1 MYSSDTFT
9 CANRKHRFVAKRIFY
24 AQTKIKYNEF
34 YMVFTL
40 FTLNAYL
47 WLLELFW
54 VGWQRGIWFWSG
66 PDLWELKE
74 LNGPELSPQLS
85 QTSSE
90 GRYDLGEGE
99 GDELCGRDALEDVS
113 DLEGAFLTSLG
124 CWTGAPRWVSRQ
136 DNRISEIASLRI
148 LWNLFHFTFQ
158 SFLGDLIT
166 QTKMASSSASLTWQ
180 QL

>member
-1 MYSSDTFT
+1 
-9 CANRKHRFVAKRIFY
+9 
-24 AQTKIKYNEF
+24 
-34 YMVFTL
+34 MVFTL

-113 DLEGAFLTSLG
+113 DLEGAEWEGLNNEFDLKFADLSWPVFGDGLEPLAGLLDKTRSLK
-124 CWTGAPRWVSRQ
+124 
-136 DNRISEIASLRI
+136 LRH
-148 LWNLFHFTFQ
+148 WE
-158 SFLGDLIT
+158 
-166 QTKMASSSASLTWQ
+166 
-180 QL
+180 

>member
-1 MYSSDTFT
+1 
-9 CANRKHRFVAKRIFY
+9 
-24 AQTKIKYNEF
+24 
-34 YMVFTL
+34 MVFTL

-113 DLEGAFLTSLG
+113 DLEGAEWKGLKNDFDL
-124 CWTGAPRWVSRQ
+124 
-136 DNRISEIASLRI
+136 EIADLPWSVSDVGLELLEGFQDSRDSLKMRSLR
-148 LWNLFHFTFQ
+148 
-158 SFLGDLIT
+158 
-166 QTKMASSSASLTWQ
+166 
-180 QL
+180 